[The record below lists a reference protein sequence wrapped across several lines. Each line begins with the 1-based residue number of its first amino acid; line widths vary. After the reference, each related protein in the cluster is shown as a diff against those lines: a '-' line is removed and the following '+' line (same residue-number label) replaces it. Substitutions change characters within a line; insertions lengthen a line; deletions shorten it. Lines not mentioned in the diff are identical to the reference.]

1 MPVGGVPHTLRR
13 GGGYGPA
20 IECLGE
26 RFGGDLW
33 NLANS
38 NLLPLVTFW

>member
-1 MPVGGVPHTLRR
+1 MPVCGMPDTFLGLGGN
-13 GGGYGPA
+13 GPA
-20 IECLGE
+20 IEWY
-26 RFGGDLW
+26 GGDLC